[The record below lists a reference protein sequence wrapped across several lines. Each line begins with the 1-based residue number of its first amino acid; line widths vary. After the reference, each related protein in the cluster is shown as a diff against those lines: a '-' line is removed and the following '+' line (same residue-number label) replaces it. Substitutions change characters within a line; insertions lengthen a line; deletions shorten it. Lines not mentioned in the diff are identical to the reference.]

1 MSIKRIK
8 EFGRIF
14 LSKRPDLKSGLSA
27 FIRVQNV
34 FRSVVFFIAFLT
46 LLSLSGCTYL
56 FFKPGKV
63 FVDNP
68 DVRRLSPQDVYF
80 QSSDGLTLHAWYFRG
95 QGAVQRGAILVCHGN
110 VENISTHAKL
120 DLWLV
125 REGYNLFIFD
135 YRGYGTS
142 GGEPTVEGIHLDAE
156 AALEKMLTLPGVHDR
171 IIIFGKSL
179 GGAVAIYTTA
189 HTPYKGR
196 IKGLIVES
204 AFADYRMMARRA
216 VARTV
221 LGWPVQY
228 PLSFLVNDDYSPLKW
243 IKRVSPIPVLIM
255 HGTGDPIVPV
265 EHGRLLFKEA
275 LSPKEYWE
283 LPGLGHVK
291 SWTDEATRARLL
303 AWLDALPGHGK

>member
-1 MSIKRIK
+1 MKG
-8 EFGRIF
+8 FGRIF
-14 LSKRPDLKSGLSA
+14 LPESPDLKSGLSA
-27 FIRVQNV
+27 FLRGPDV
-34 FRSVVFFIAFLT
+34 FRSIVFLIIFPA
-46 LLSLSGCTYL
+46 LLPLPGCTYL

-80 QSSDGLTLHAWYFRG
+80 RSPDGLTLHAWYFRG
-95 QGAVQRGAILVCHGN
+95 QGAVQRGTILVCHGN

-120 DLWLV
+120 DLWLI
-125 REGYNLFIFD
+125 RGGYNLFIFD

-142 GGEPTVEGIHLDAE
+142 EGEPTVEGIHLDAE
-156 AALEKMLTLPGVHDR
+156 AALEKLLALPGVHGR
-171 IIIFGKSL
+171 IIIYGKSL
-179 GGAVAIYTTA
+179 GGAVAIYTAA

-204 AFADYRMMARRA
+204 AFADYRVMARREIA
-216 VARTV
+216 KSI

-228 PLSFLVNDDYSPLKW
+228 PLSFLVNDDYSPLRW
-243 IKRVSPIPVLIM
+243 IKKVSPVPVLIM
-255 HGTGDPIVPV
+255 HGTADPIVPV
-265 EHGRLLFKEA
+265 EHGRLLFQEA
-275 LSPKEYWE
+275 LPPKEYWE

-303 AWLDALPGHGK
+303 AWLAALPGAR